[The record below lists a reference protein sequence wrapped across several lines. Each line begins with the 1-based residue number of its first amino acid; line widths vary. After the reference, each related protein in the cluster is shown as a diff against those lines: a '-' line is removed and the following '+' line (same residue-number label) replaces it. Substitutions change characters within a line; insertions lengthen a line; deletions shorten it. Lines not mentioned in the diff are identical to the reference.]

1 MFEGMFHV
9 GGGGEGREIKPHPQP
24 LPEEGGEWLVMEM
37 EKIVLRLNRSVPIVD
52 NKA

>member
-1 MFEGMFHV
+1 MFERIFRDA
-9 GGGGEGREIKPHPQP
+9 GGGEGREIKPLPQP